1 MATAALTNS
10 ELRVIPL
17 AEADPSALER
27 LFDEQCEEWL
37 ELLKWDYSGPSR
49 LIREV
54 ARHRELSGYVA
65 LMGDRTIGF
74 SFYVIE
80 GNRCSIGDI
89 YVSKEWRGRGAD
101 RQMAGAIIDRLDR
114 LPRLR
119 RIESQCVSVGNYSAG
134 ELFEA
139 RSFNRYER
147 FYMLSDVQSFGDA
160 SGCGEGGNASDILV
174 RPWQDDDFADAA
186 RIIQRSY
193 RGEPDSLINIQY
205 RTEAGCA
212 ELLSILTDH
221 IWCGDF
227 LPHVARV
234 AVDRATGASVGVLI
248 ASRIG
253 NRSGHIGQI
262 SLLPSYQ
269 QRGIGR
275 RMIREALG
283 EFKER
288 GFLTASLA
296 VTSANL
302 SALHLYKSSG
312 FKTVH
317 SFPVFYK

>member
-1 MATAALTNS
+1 MATVALKNP
-10 ELRVIPL
+10 ELRIIPL
-17 AEADPSALER
+17 EEADLPALER

-37 ELLKWDYSGPSR
+37 RLLKWDYSGPSR

-65 LMGDRTIGF
+65 LMGDLTVGF

-89 YVSKEWRGRGAD
+89 YVSREWRGQGAD
-101 RQMAGAIIDRLDR
+101 RLMAGAILDRLDR

-119 RIESQCVSVGNYSAG
+119 RVESQCVSVGNFSAS

-147 FYMLSDVQSFGDA
+147 FYMLSEARAFDDA
-160 SGCGEGGNASDILV
+160 SVRAGGEDDPDILV
-174 RPWQDDDFADAA
+174 RPWRDDDFGDAA

-193 RGEPDSLINIQY
+193 RGEPDSLINSQY
-205 RTEAGCA
+205 RTESGCA

-227 LPHVARV
+227 LPDVTRV
-234 AVDRATGASVGVLI
+234 AVDRARGASVGVLI

-253 NRSGHIGQI
+253 SRSGHISQI

-269 QRGIGR
+269 NRGIGR
-275 RMIREALG
+275 RMIRAALG
-283 EFKER
+283 EFKGR
-288 GFLTASLA
+288 GFSTASLA

-302 SALHLYKSSG
+302 SALRLYQSCG
-312 FKTVH
+312 FRTVH
-317 SFPVFYK
+317 SFPVFYR